1 MQVSSDQARL
11 YRKTQ
16 DEQGRAHP
24 PLQATE
30 AERTALFMIRR
41 STRVCAR
48 MGIGA
53 AAVPLCLRVRAQPLV
68 MRVNPRL
75 ADTGVPV
82 FGGEAAVLRTMK
94 SLETPCD
101 TS

>member
-1 MQVSSDQARL
+1 
-11 YRKTQ
+11 
-16 DEQGRAHP
+16 
-24 PLQATE
+24 
-30 AERTALFMIRR
+30 
-41 STRVCAR
+41 

-75 ADTGVPV
+75 ADTGIPV
-82 FGGEAAVLRTMK
+82 LGGEAAVIETLFEIGPRDDAVLRTMK

>member
-1 MQVSSDQARL
+1 
-11 YRKTQ
+11 
-16 DEQGRAHP
+16 
-24 PLQATE
+24 
-30 AERTALFMIRR
+30 
-41 STRVCAR
+41 